1 MANNEDYACRLYIH
15 SNLSRSDLGELI
27 SNVLDSNYSLGS
39 IKSKNTFLTL
49 KENNKDTFEN
59 IVNLEGFLNYKYTS
73 FVEPLDEIDLSVCKV
88 DKDVF
93 KAELM
98 NLITFLR
105 SKGFLVVASA
115 ETEFEEEV
123 VKVTGWN
130 WTVSTP
136 NHPILGD
143 TVS

>member
-1 MANNEDYACRLYIH
+1 M
-15 SNLSRSDLGELI
+15 
-27 SNVLDSNYSLGS
+27 
-39 IKSKNTFLTL
+39 
-49 KENNKDTFEN
+49 
-59 IVNLEGFLNYKYTS
+59 
-73 FVEPLDEIDLSVCKV
+73 CKV